1 MSSSTLYRKY
11 RPQRFADLI
20 GQSHITQTLTNEV
33 RHKQLSHAYLFSGP
47 RGVGKTTTARLL
59 AKAANCLKPQSGEPD
74 NTCTACTAIAEG
86 KTLDVIEIDAASYTG
101 VDNIREVIEH
111 SRFSPS
117 QLTYK
122 VFIVDEVHM
131 LSAAAFN
138 ALLKTLE
145 EPPSHVIFVLATT
158 EIHKVP
164 ETILSRCQR
173 FDFRRLSEADLSQRL
188 RWMAKEEDRAVD
200 DEVIQTIVRLA
211 DGSSRDAESILGQLF
226 ALGEKKITRVEADI
240 VLPRSNEAAVIDLIN
255 ALLQNTQ
262 AEALNIVRAQLD
274 QGIDLEA
281 FRADVVRLLRDC
293 VLYRVLPPAQRPSLP
308 ASTAELLSATP
319 LPTLINTLEHFL
331 NVAQYV
337 SVSPLPQL
345 PLELAVLRSTA
356 AAENTPR
363 NPLPSANTSVQA
375 PTPQPTKET
384 LGSQSLWQKIVQGV
398 TEQAPML
405 SVPLKMVKL
414 AGVHGSTY
422 TLSGPYA
429 LHVERLQHPKAKAR
443 LEEVASTVAGVPIEI
458 LVKHDTS
465 VTLDEPP
472 QVPHN
477 TPAVPNPSQPSKQN
491 PEQLWDQ
498 IVNAFN
504 S

>member
-1 MSSSTLYRKY
+1 MSSTTLYRKY

-20 GQSHITQTLTNEV
+20 GQAHVATTLINEV
-33 RHKQLSHAYLFSGP
+33 AHKQLSHAYLFSGP

-59 AKAANCLKPQSGEPD
+59 AKAANCLKPKAGEPD
-74 NTCTACTAIAEG
+74 NTCTACTAITEG

-117 QLTYK
+117 HLAYK

-145 EPPSHVIFVLATT
+145 EPPSHVIFILATT

-173 FDFRRLSEADLSQRL
+173 FDFHRLSETDLATRL
-188 RWMAKEEDRAVD
+188 RWMAKAEDRSVD

-211 DGSSRDAESILGQLF
+211 EGSSRDAESILGQLF
-226 ALGEKKITRVEADI
+226 ALGEKRITRAEADI
-240 VLPRSNEAAVIDLIN
+240 ILPRSNEAAVADLIV
-255 ALLQNTQ
+255 ALLRNSQ
-262 AEALNIVRAQLD
+262 AEALNIIRAQLD

-281 FRADVVRLLRDC
+281 FRTDVIRLLRDC
-293 VLYRVLPPAQRPSLP
+293 LLYRVLPQTQRPSIP
-308 ASTAELLSATP
+308 AVVTEHIAMVS
-319 LPTLINTLEHFL
+319 PTQLVSTLEHFL
-331 NVAQYV
+331 GVAQYV
-337 SVSPLPQL
+337 SISPLPQL
-345 PLELAVLRSTA
+345 PLELAVLQSTVTA
-356 AAENTPR
+356 GN
-363 NPLPSANTSVQA
+363 NA
-375 PTPQPTKET
+375 PVSSQPEIPQEQPQPTKQTIESSPT
-384 LGSQSLWQKIVQGV
+384 QNLFQKIVQAV
-398 TEQAPML
+398 TVQAPML
-405 SVPLKMVKL
+405 SVPLKMVRLTKQE
-414 AGVHGSTY
+414 GGTY
-422 TLSGPYA
+422 TLSGPYT
-429 LHVERLQHPKAKAR
+429 LHVEHLQHPKAKAR
-443 LEEVASTVAGVPIEI
+443 LEEIASGVTGSPVSIQ
-458 LVKHDTS
+458 VQHDATI
-465 VTLDEPP
+465 TLDVPA

-477 TPAVPNPSQPSKQN
+477 TPAATMTSQSKAQH
-491 PEQLWDQ
+491 PDQLWDQ

>member
-1 MSSSTLYRKY
+1 MSSTTLYRKY

-20 GQSHITQTLTNEV
+20 GQGHIATTLTNEV
-33 RHKQLSHAYLFSGP
+33 NHKQLSHAYLFSGP

-59 AKAANCLKPQSGEPD
+59 AKAANCLKPKAGEPD
-74 NTCTACTAIAEG
+74 NACAACTAITEG

-122 VFIVDEVHM
+122 IFIIDEVHM

-145 EPPSHVIFVLATT
+145 EPPSHVIFILATT

-173 FDFRRLSEADLSQRL
+173 FDFHRLREADLATRL
-188 RWMAKEEDRAVD
+188 RWMAKQEERAVD
-200 DEVIQTIVRLA
+200 DEVIQTIVHLA

-226 ALGEKKITRVEADI
+226 ALGEKKITRAEADLI
-240 VLPRSNEAAVIDLIN
+240 LPRSNEAAVADLIA
-255 ALLQNTQ
+255 ALLQNAQ
-262 AEALNIVRAQLD
+262 AQALGIVRTQLD

-281 FRADVVRLLRDC
+281 FRTDVIRLLREC
-293 VLYRVLPPAQRPSLP
+293 LLYRVLPQAQRPNIP
-308 ASTAELLSATP
+308 AGIAESIAPITPALLVK
-319 LPTLINTLEHFL
+319 ILENFL
-331 NVAQYV
+331 MVAQYV

-345 PLELAVLRSTA
+345 PLELAILQSTTTAQHSA
-356 AAENTPR
+356 A
-363 NPLPSANTSVQA
+363 S
-375 PTPQPTKET
+375 TPQIQESQQTLPPKQTQAGRPTQD
-384 LGSQSLWQKIVQGV
+384 LFQKIVQAI
-398 TEQAPML
+398 TAQAPML
-405 SVPLKMVKL
+405 SVPLKMVRVT
-414 AGVHGSTY
+414 GVDGNNY

-429 LHVERLQHPKAKAR
+429 LHVERLQHPKAKAK
-443 LEEVASTVAGVPIEI
+443 LEHIASEVVGSPVTMKIQ
-458 LVKHDTS
+458 HDTA
-465 VTLDEPP
+465 VTLDAPAP
-472 QVPHN
+472 VPHN
-477 TPAVPNPSQPSKQN
+477 TPAAPANPTVSAQS

>member
-1 MSSSTLYRKY
+1 MSSNTLYRKY

-20 GQSHITQTLTNEV
+20 GQSHIATTLTNEV
-33 RHKQLSHAYLFSGP
+33 NHKQLSHAYLFSGP

-59 AKAANCLKPQSGEPD
+59 AKAANCLKPKAGEPD
-74 NTCTACTAIAEG
+74 NACTACTAITEG

-145 EPPSHVIFVLATT
+145 EPPSHVIFILATT

-173 FDFRRLSEADLSQRL
+173 FDFHRLGEADLAKRL
-188 RWMAKEEDRAVD
+188 RWMTKEENRSVD

-226 ALGEKKITRVEADI
+226 ALGEKKITRAEADI
-240 VLPRSNEAAVIDLIN
+240 ILPRSNEAAVADLIV
-255 ALLQNTQ
+255 ALLRNAQ
-262 AEALNIVRAQLD
+262 AEALGIIRAQLD

-281 FRADVVRLLRDC
+281 FRTDVIRLLRDC
-293 VLYRVLPPAQRPSLP
+293 LLYRVLPQGQRPSIP
-308 ASTAELLSATP
+308 AIVIEHVTAASPALLVR
-319 LPTLINTLEHFL
+319 TLENFL
-331 NVAQYV
+331 SVAQYV

-345 PLELAVLRSTA
+345 PLELAVLQST
-356 AAENTPR
+356 NTPNDGAAVASPPKMQPEKPQR
-363 NPLPSANTSVQA
+363 AEAAPGNNP
-375 PTPQPTKET
+375 
-384 LGSQSLWQKIVQGV
+384 SQDLFTRMVRAV

-405 SVPLKMVKL
+405 SVPLKMFRL
-414 AGVHGSTY
+414 TGVQDNTY

-429 LHVERLQHPKAKAR
+429 LHVERLQHPKAKAK
-443 LEEVASTVAGVPIEI
+443 LEEIASEVVGSPVVIN
-458 LVKHDTS
+458 VRHDGA
-465 VTLDEPP
+465 VTLDVPV

-477 TPAVPNPSQPSKQN
+477 TPAAPAPSNPTAQN
-491 PEQLWDQ
+491 PDQLWDQ

>member
-1 MSSSTLYRKY
+1 MSSNTLYRKY

-20 GQSHITQTLTNEV
+20 GQAHVATTLTNEV
-33 RHKQLSHAYLFSGP
+33 AHKQLSHAYLFSGP

-59 AKAANCLKPQSGEPD
+59 AKAANCQKPQAGEPD
-74 NTCTACTAIAEG
+74 NTCSSCKAITEG

-101 VDNIREVIEH
+101 VDNIREIIEH

-117 QLTYK
+117 QLAYK

-145 EPPSHVIFVLATT
+145 EPPSHVIFILATT

-173 FDFRRLSEADLSQRL
+173 FDFHRLSETDLAKRL

-226 ALGEKKITRVEADI
+226 ALGEKKITRAEADI
-240 VLPRSNEAAVIDLIN
+240 ILPRSNEAAVADLVVAILRN
-255 ALLQNTQ
+255 MQ
-262 AEALNIVRAQLD
+262 AEALGIVRTQLD

-281 FRADVVRLLRDC
+281 FRTDVIRLLRDC
-293 VLYRVLPPAQRPSLP
+293 LLYHVLPPAQRPGVP
-308 ASTAELLSATP
+308 TAVIEHIATVT
-319 LPTLINTLEHFL
+319 PTVLINALEHFL
-331 NVAQYV
+331 GVAQYV

-345 PLELAVLRSTA
+345 PLELAVLQSTITVDA
-356 AAENTPR
+356 DTVIPPQQEIPQQKPKLVKPANANTPAQD
-363 NPLPSANTSVQA
+363 LF
-375 PTPQPTKET
+375 
-384 LGSQSLWQKIVQGV
+384 QKIVQAV

-405 SVPLKMVKL
+405 SVPLKMTRLTAVD
-414 AGVHGSTY
+414 GDTY

-429 LHVERLQHPKAKAR
+429 LHVERLQHPKARTK
-443 LEEVASTVAGVPIEI
+443 LEAVASEVVGSPVIIQVRQDA
-458 LVKHDTS
+458 S
-465 VTLDEPP
+465 VTLDVPT

-477 TPAVPNPSQPSKQN
+477 TPAAQAPSSPSKQN
-491 PEQLWDQ
+491 PDQLWDQ

>member
-1 MSSSTLYRKY
+1 MSSTTLYRKY

-20 GQSHITQTLTNEV
+20 GQAHVATTLTSEV
-33 RHKQLSHAYLFSGP
+33 AHHQLSHAYLFSGP

-59 AKAANCLKPQSGEPD
+59 AKAVNCLKPKAGEPD

-117 QLTYK
+117 HLTYK
-122 VFIVDEVHM
+122 IFIVDEVHM

-145 EPPSHVIFVLATT
+145 EPPSHVIFILATT

-173 FDFRRLSEADLSQRL
+173 FDFHRLREADLTTRL
-188 RWMAKEEDRAVD
+188 RWMAKQEERTVD

-226 ALGEKKITRVEADI
+226 ALGEKKITRAEADLI
-240 VLPRSNEAAVIDLIN
+240 LPRSNEAAVADLVASI
-255 ALLQNTQ
+255 LRNTQ
-262 AEALNIVRAQLD
+262 AEALGIVRTQLD

-293 VLYRVLPPAQRPSLP
+293 LLYRVLPQAQRPSIP
-308 ASTAELLSATP
+308 ASLTEHLTSVSPALLVR
-319 LPTLINTLEHFL
+319 TLEHFL

-345 PLELAVLRSTA
+345 PLELAVLQATITATDKAEITTPKEIPQAKRQTGKQTDASTPA
-356 AAENTPR
+356 QG
-363 NPLPSANTSVQA
+363 LF
-375 PTPQPTKET
+375 
-384 LGSQSLWQKIVQGV
+384 QKIVQEV
-398 TEQAPML
+398 SRQAPML
-405 SVPLKMVKL
+405 SVPLKMVRL
-414 AGVHGSTY
+414 AAVDGSTY

-443 LEEVASTVAGVPIEI
+443 LEQVASAVAGMPVV
-458 LVKHDTS
+458 VKVQHDAS
-465 VTLDEPP
+465 ITLDEPT
-472 QVPHN
+472 QVTHN
-477 TPAVPNPSQPSKQN
+477 TPAVPAVPLASSQS

>member
-1 MSSSTLYRKY
+1 MSSNTLYRKY

-20 GQSHITQTLTNEV
+20 GQSHIATTLTNEV
-33 RHKQLSHAYLFSGP
+33 SHKQLSHAYLFSGP

-59 AKAANCLKPQSGEPD
+59 AKAANCLKPKAGEPD

-145 EPPSHVIFVLATT
+145 EPPSHVIFILATT

-173 FDFRRLSEADLSQRL
+173 FDFHRLGEADLAKRL
-188 RWMAKEEDRAVD
+188 RWMTKEENRSVD

-226 ALGEKKITRVEADI
+226 ALGEKKITRAEADI
-240 VLPRSNEAAVIDLIN
+240 ILPRSNEAAVADLIVAILRN
-255 ALLQNTQ
+255 AQ
-262 AEALNIVRAQLD
+262 AEALGIIHAQLD

-281 FRADVVRLLRDC
+281 FRTDVIRLLRDC
-293 VLYRVLPPAQRPSLP
+293 LLYRVLPLNQRTGIPTIIVEHIAQVPPAQLV
-308 ASTAELLSATP
+308 T
-319 LPTLINTLEHFL
+319 TLEHFL
-331 NVAQYV
+331 DVAQYV
-337 SVSPLPQL
+337 STSPLPQL
-345 PLELAVLRSTA
+345 PLELAVLQSTNIPNDGA
-356 AAENTPR
+356 AVALQTKVQPEKLPRAEVAPSS
-363 NPLPSANTSVQA
+363 NPTQDLFT
-375 PTPQPTKET
+375 
-384 LGSQSLWQKIVQGV
+384 KIVRTV
-398 TEQAPML
+398 TAQAPML
-405 SVPLKMVKL
+405 SVPLKMVRL
-414 AGVHGSTY
+414 TDVQGSTY

-429 LHVERLQHPKAKAR
+429 LHIERLQHPKAKAK
-443 LEEVASTVAGVPIEI
+443 LEEIASEVVGSPVTMTIR
-458 LVKHDTS
+458 HDAS
-465 VTLDEPP
+465 VTLDVPA

-477 TPAVPNPSQPSKQN
+477 TPAAPVPNNPTVQN
-491 PEQLWDQ
+491 PDQLWDQ

>member
-1 MSSSTLYRKY
+1 MSSTTLYRKY

-20 GQSHITQTLTNEV
+20 GQPHVATTLTSEV
-33 RHKQLSHAYLFSGP
+33 AHKQLSHAYLFSGP

-59 AKAANCLKPQSGEPD
+59 AKAANCLKPKAGEPD
-74 NTCTACTAIAEG
+74 NACTACVAITEG

-101 VDNIREVIEH
+101 VDNIREIIEH
-111 SRFSPS
+111 SRFSPG

-145 EPPSHVIFVLATT
+145 EPPSHVIFILATT

-173 FDFRRLSEADLSQRL
+173 FDFHRLSEADLAKRL
-188 RWMAKEEDRAVD
+188 RWMAKEEDRALD

-211 DGSSRDAESILGQLF
+211 DGSSRDAESMLGQLF
-226 ALGEKKITRVEADI
+226 ALGEKKISRAEADI
-240 VLPRSNEAAVIDLIN
+240 ILPRSNEAAVSEIIV
-255 ALLQNTQ
+255 ALLQNAQ
-262 AEALNIVRAQLD
+262 AEALRIVRVQLD

-281 FRADVVRLLRDC
+281 FRADVIRLLRDC
-293 VLYRVLPPAQRPSLP
+293 LLFRVLPSTQRPSLP
-308 ASTAELLSATP
+308 ARVIEHLGATP
-319 LPTLINTLEHFL
+319 PALLISTLEHFL
-331 NVAQYV
+331 AVAQYV

-345 PLELAVLRSTA
+345 PLELAVLQSTVA
-356 AAENTPR
+356 ANDGALIPPQRKIPQEKLQPVKQT
-363 NPLPSANTSVQA
+363 NTS
-375 PTPQPTKET
+375 TPAQD
-384 LGSQSLWQKIVQGV
+384 LFQKIVQV
-398 TEQAPML
+398 VAERAPML
-405 SVPLKMVKL
+405 SVPLKMVRL
-414 AGVHGSTY
+414 TGVDGGSY

-429 LHVERLQHPKAKAR
+429 LHVERLQHPKARAR
-443 LEEVASTVAGVPIEI
+443 LEEVASEIAGTPIAIQIRHDASVA
-458 LVKHDTS
+458 
-465 VTLDEPP
+465 LDEQA

-477 TPAVPNPSQPSKQN
+477 TPAATATNHTARQN
-491 PEQLWDQ
+491 PDQLWDK